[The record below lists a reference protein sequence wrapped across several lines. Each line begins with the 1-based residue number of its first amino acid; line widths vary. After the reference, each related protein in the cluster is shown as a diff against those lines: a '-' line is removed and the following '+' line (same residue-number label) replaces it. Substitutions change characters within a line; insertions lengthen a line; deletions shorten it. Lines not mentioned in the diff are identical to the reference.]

1 MKPSQ
6 VASQEQTQD
15 TEFLVF
21 ALTEMGF
28 SDAESR
34 RAVLATS
41 NAGVAQAIEYA
52 ISHGSRPPASTDPAA
67 MLKIEKQF
75 NQHLNSSSPAV
86 FESPSKKASAA
97 SPATGKRKHV
107 VEGPNGQ
114 LFELSDPAAQL
125 VELPDGRIVE
135 VGEGQMIHG
144 PGGTVFKIEKGTLV
158 EVTDYPR
165 ERMVSK
171 REPTSDFPKASTFAD
186 RRAPA
191 VTSSTVSVPASAAET
206 SRVSGAREVVPSAA
220 ALPGSAFSTEEA
232 ESKRRLKDLDE
243 ASKQKLQ
250 EVNELEARLTLLNL
264 RTSEAELRLKE
275 KEDRLAAQQ
284 RLLAT
289 KSAELEQGQED
300 LERQKRNLRQAIE
313 DFEATKQSSASDS
326 AERSSSAALD
336 GESRTKETL
345 DGVPLT
351 ITFKN
356 VELGPMIGSGSFAE
370 VFKGSVRTPC
380 AVKRLKSNFG
390 REGMAEFSREADV
403 MRKLKHPNIVRLFG
417 YCSEGAHCYLVQEL
431 AEGENIFDILHKRRR
446 RLSLAQS
453 VHIGQ
458 QICDAM
464 VYLHGQKLVHRDL
477 KPQNVLLDSKDNVKI
492 CDFGLA
498 RFKSTNQKYVAT
510 VTNTAGTPAYQA
522 PEMLRDEPITE
533 KVDVYSFAVLIWEIY
548 TGKLPWSDKSCA
560 QMVHTVAITHSR
572 PPIPADCP
580 KKLAELMTKC
590 WAPAPEARPAFQ
602 EVQVLL
608 KEIQEELKSIA
619 SATEVPKEAGQSL
632 SSRAAP
638 PPAKPA
644 PIIAQAQVIGRP
656 RTSGQPYPLISGGFS
671 GGIAY
676 QPSKGGGYGGGGY
689 GGVAGFQ
696 PSHYW

>member
-1 MKPSQ
+1 MNSLASKHSFGDPLKNKTLTSDWIMQRKENIVRPSQ
-6 VASQEQTQD
+6 VADQEATQD

-28 SDAESR
+28 TDAESR

-52 ISHGSRPPASTDPAA
+52 IGHGSRAPIATDPAVMA
-67 MLKIEKQF
+67 KIEKQF
-75 NQHLNSSSPAV
+75 VQPSSHAASHGV
-86 FESPSKKASAA
+86 FVSPSKKSNAA
-97 SPATGKRKHV
+97 PNATGKRKHV

-165 ERMVSK
+165 ERLVSK
-171 REPTSDFPKASTFAD
+171 RDPTSDFPKAPPVAD
-186 RRAPA
+186 RRAPSG
-191 VTSSTVSVPASAAET
+191 TSANTSMPASQAEPP
-206 SRVSGAREVVPSAA
+206 RVSGAQEVPSSITSLPVSNIAA
-220 ALPGSAFSTEEA
+220 EEA
-232 ESKRRLKDLDE
+232 DAKRRLRDIDE
-243 ASKQKLQ
+243 VAKKKSQ
-250 EVNELEARLTLLNL
+250 EVAELEARIALLSQ
-264 RTSEAELRLKE
+264 RAVEADMKLKE
-275 KEDRLAAQQ
+275 KEERISTQQ
-284 RLLAT
+284 RQLAT
-289 KSAELEQGQED
+289 KSAELEKGQED
-300 LERQKRNLRQAIE
+300 LERQKHSLRQAI
-313 DFEATKQSSASDS
+313 DQFEAAKQAASDS
-326 AERSSSAALD
+326 AERSSSTVPD
-336 GESRTKETL
+336 GESRSKEKL
-345 DGVPLT
+345 EGVPLT

-390 REGMAEFSREADV
+390 REGMQVRARTTACVTLPAWFAAANFTFLFLPPLHVIVVLQEFSREADV

-417 YCSEGAHCYLVQEL
+417 YCSEGSHCYLVQEL

-453 VHIGQ
+453 VHISQ

-498 RFKSTNQKYVAT
+498 RFKSSNQKCVSPHFFSSIACASTSLGMSPPSPTRLALLLIKRLRCCAT
-510 VTNTAGTPAYQA
+510 SPSPKRLTCTL
-522 PEMLRDEPITE
+522 LRF
-533 KVDVYSFAVLIWEIY
+533 SS
-548 TGKLPWSDKSCA
+548 G
-560 QMVHTVAITHSR
+560 
-572 PPIPADCP
+572 
-580 KKLAELMTKC
+580 
-590 WAPAPEARPAFQ
+590 
-602 EVQVLL
+602 
-608 KEIQEELKSIA
+608 KSIPE
-619 SATEVPKEAGQSL
+619 SCPGATSPVPKWCTQSP
-632 SSRAAP
+632 SRTAAHP
-638 PPAKPA
+638 FPQSA
-644 PIIAQAQVIGRP
+644 R
-656 RTSGQPYPLISGGFS
+656 R
-671 GGIAY
+671 
-676 QPSKGGGYGGGGY
+676 
-689 GGVAGFQ
+689 
-696 PSHYW
+696 

>member
-1 MKPSQ
+1 MQRKENIVKPSQ

-52 ISHGSRPPASTDPAA
+52 ISHGSRPPTSSDPAA
-67 MLKIEKQF
+67 ISKIEKQF
-75 NQHLNSSSPAV
+75 SQQLNASSQAV
-86 FESPSKKASAA
+86 FESPSKKVNSA
-97 SPATGKRKHV
+97 PAAGKRKHV

-191 VTSSTVSVPASAAET
+191 ATSSSVSLPVSTTET
-206 SRVSGAREVVPSAA
+206 SRVSGAKEVVSSSA
-220 ALPGSAFSTEEA
+220 ALPGSSFSSEEA

-243 ASKQKLQ
+243 ASKQKSQ
-250 EVNELEARLTLLNL
+250 EVNELEARIALLNL
-264 RTSEAELRLKE
+264 RASEAELRLKE

-284 RLLAT
+284 RLLAA

-300 LERQKRNLRQAIE
+300 LERQKRNLRQAVE
-313 DFEATKQSSASDS
+313 EFEATKQSSADS
-326 AERSSSAALD
+326 AERSSSVALD
-336 GESRTKETL
+336 GESRAKETL

-390 REGMAEFSREADV
+390 REGMQVRAL
-403 MRKLKHPNIVRLFG
+403 MIVGRACGDFLLLWLHFCLFN
-417 YCSEGAHCYLVQEL
+417 SLV
-431 AEGENIFDILHKRRR
+431 
-446 RLSLAQS
+446 
-453 VHIGQ
+453 
-458 QICDAM
+458 
-464 VYLHGQKLVHRDL
+464 LV
-477 KPQNVLLDSKDNVKI
+477 S
-492 CDFGLA
+492 G
-498 RFKSTNQKYVAT
+498 
-510 VTNTAGTPAYQA
+510 
-522 PEMLRDEPITE
+522 
-533 KVDVYSFAVLIWEIY
+533 
-548 TGKLPWSDKSCA
+548 
-560 QMVHTVAITHSR
+560 
-572 PPIPADCP
+572 
-580 KKLAELMTKC
+580 
-590 WAPAPEARPAFQ
+590 
-602 EVQVLL
+602 VQ
-608 KEIQEELKSIA
+608 
-619 SATEVPKEAGQSL
+619 P
-632 SSRAAP
+632 
-638 PPAKPA
+638 
-644 PIIAQAQVIGRP
+644 
-656 RTSGQPYPLISGGFS
+656 
-671 GGIAY
+671 
-676 QPSKGGGYGGGGY
+676 
-689 GGVAGFQ
+689 
-696 PSHYW
+696 